1 MFNGVWYVNRP
12 YMDPFHFIPTVN
24 VTTGIICGF
33 TTIGRF
39 VVGAIVV
46 VVVGGG
52 VVVVV
57 VVVVG
62 A

>member
-1 MFNGVWYVNRP
+1 VNRP
-12 YMDPFHFIPTVN
+12 YIDPFHFIPTVN

-33 TTIGRF
+33 TTMGRF
-39 VVGAIVV
+39 VVGAIV

-57 VVVVG
+57 VVVG